1 MRSLCLCGEILLCLL
16 VLLPA
21 IAQDKTAPPLINA
34 ETTPEKNL
42 KVFDAL
48 WEKVN
53 KDYFDPNFNGA
64 NWAKLKETYRPQ
76 AAQAAT
82 RQALLVVLGQIVREL
97 KTSHVSVNLAVKRK
111 KIEQHLEQ
119 KLDRKRDSLYLTTGL
134 DWRKIGEQFVITE
147 VAANSSAQMAGVQ
160 VGWVITHYDNVPL
173 PLQEKP
179 EINEGATV
187 VCRLLDL
194 ENKERTMTL
203 RYGWVVEQHKFKS
216 ELLANNIGYL
226 KFDGF
231 RNDTDKLMEEAVTRF
246 SATKAIIVDL
256 RGNSGGYEYQVRN
269 CLNMFLS
276 SPTEYGT
283 FIQRSGKTKETN
295 LKGRGAKA
303 YPGKLIVLTDGR
315 SGSGAEIFAA
325 LVQESKRGRIVGRT
339 TAGAVLLS
347 YELKLP
353 EDFRLRLAFRDYLTP
368 NGGRL
373 EGKGVEPDVS
383 VPFTI
388 DDVRR
393 QRDPDLARALELL
406 N

>member
-1 MRSLCLCGEILLCLL
+1 M
-16 VLLPA
+16 
-21 IAQDKTAPPLINA
+21 
-34 ETTPEKNL
+34 
-42 KVFDAL
+42 
-48 WEKVN
+48 
-53 KDYFDPNFNGA
+53 
-64 NWAKLKETYRPQ
+64 
-76 AAQAAT
+76 
-82 RQALLVVLGQIVREL
+82 
-97 KTSHVSVNLAVKRK
+97 
-111 KIEQHLEQ
+111 
-119 KLDRKRDSLYLTTGL
+119 
-134 DWRKIGEQFVITE
+134 
-147 VAANSSAQMAGVQ
+147 
-160 VGWVITHYDNVPL
+160 
-173 PLQEKP
+173 
-179 EINEGATV
+179 

-203 RYGWVVEQHKFKS
+203 RYGWVVERHKFKS
-216 ELLANNIGYL
+216 ELLADNIGYL

-368 NGGRL
+368 NGRRL

-388 DDVRR
+388 DNVRR